1 MHSITLNVPEDLYS
15 RIQEKAS
22 RSQRSLEAEFISVLS
37 TAVSGTE
44 ELPAELS
51 EVVETLDSLDDA
63 QLWES
68 AKAHLPEKVSEEL
81 QLLHLKQQ
89 RQGLT
94 EQERQ
99 RSETLCLEYDR
110 AMLVRA
116 RAAALLKERGHDV
129 SSLLVRQ

>member
-1 MHSITLNVPEDLYS
+1 MHSITLNVPED
-15 RIQEKAS
+15 
-22 RSQRSLEAEFISVLS
+22 
-37 TAVSGTE
+37 
-44 ELPAELS
+44 LS

-68 AKAHLPEKVSEEL
+68 AKAHLPDKVPEEL

-110 AMLVRA
+110 AMLGVR
-116 RAAALLKERGHDV
+116 R
-129 SSLLVRQ
+129 SLH